1 MGQSNKKQN
10 TYNYNKMSAEKS
22 KITIILDNSEIS
34 LSTIKHFFT
43 KIYQP
48 DSHEIQLIYAA
59 PNFSVS
65 KRTYT
70 ERTISVPFEQ
80 ERNHN
85 SSLLKSSSY
94 PKFNQAELK
103 NDGNEVLLKT
113 IRDLRQIYK
122 VQQQNIVSEVC
133 FFGMSENDEMAI
145 EKREQILEE
154 VIGKNLV
161 KSVMDYF
168 GRVEQPDGV
177 VFACRG
183 YLRLKSVLNDFGQ
196 FFRAAQLLKHRCSID
211 YSASKERRLS
221 ASRRASII
229 KIFN

>member
-1 MGQSNKKQN
+1 MSNV
-10 TYNYNKMSAEKS
+10 
-22 KITIILDNSEIS
+22 
-34 LSTIKHFFT
+34 FFV
-43 KIYQP
+43 
-48 DSHEIQLIYAA
+48 LCL
-59 PNFSVS
+59 
-65 KRTYT
+65 
-70 ERTISVPFEQ
+70 
-80 ERNHN
+80 

-122 VQQQNIVSEVC
+122 VQQQDILSEVC

-145 EKREQILEE
+145 EKREQALEE